1 MSNLSEHYAKSAE
14 RAAYDARIQRLGG
27 EVNEKIAQFYDE
39 SAKIYA
45 AQAASA
51 ALEEN
56 RRSFEA
62 QQMEFQRQ
70 RRELEKR
77 QKDLERES
85 YQREYK
91 VNRVEDTKEIVD
103 SEYRDFHKSYDDEIF
118 SSDCLKIMIGTT
130 IGIIVP
136 ALFFIF
142 F

>member
-77 QKDLERES
+77 QKEIERES
-85 YQREYK
+85 YQREYESS
-91 VNRVEDTKEIVD
+91 RTKESRGVVD
-103 SEYRDFHKSYDDEIF
+103 SDYRDFYKSYDDEIF

-130 IGIIVP
+130 IGIIAP
-136 ALFFIF
+136 ALFFMF